1 MKDKSEKLPILYTA
15 DFLIF
20 RLKTAPKVCIKFLG
34 IPIYLLKIRP
44 YVSLTEIQMSG
55 KVISS
60 SADYSIFFRYKYTIY
75 AIKKQTHKWACLVF
89 LSLSKHYENN
99 IIAVCITSNIIFTCI
114 HSCSKICLLICLRT
128 SLNIA
133 LNIFAHVVLLAS
145 A

>member
-20 RLKTAPKVCIKFLG
+20 RLKTAAKVCIKFLG
-34 IPIYLLKIRP
+34 IPIYFKIRNC
-44 YVSLTEIQMSG
+44 VSLTEMQMSG

-89 LSLSKHYENN
+89 YLSVS
-99 IIAVCITSNIIFTCI
+99 IMRT
-114 HSCSKICLLICLRT
+114 T
-128 SLNIA
+128 SLPY
-133 LNIFAHVVLLAS
+133 V
-145 A
+145 

>member
-1 MKDKSEKLPILYTA
+1 MKNCLFYVQPI
-15 DFLIF
+15 FLIF
-20 RLKTAPKVCIKFLG
+20 GLKTVAKVCIKFLG
-34 IPIYLLKIRP
+34 IPIYFKIRNC
-44 YVSLTEIQMSG
+44 VSLTEMQLSG

-133 LNIFAHVVLLAS
+133 LNIFAYVVLLAS